1 MTPSKKEITTISH
14 KESTSTRSERRPT
27 ATFHNK
33 KINIVIAINKYTSES
48 LVIRKKDTQSSN
60 AAANMANI
68 IQTASNSTITAVAQ
82 RATFIHNSPFKTMS
96 VDHNKS
102 DYLAN
107 NLHYNATNSFT
118 QAVRVITST
127 ENWDNSVSID
137 RAFSKPTP
145 TMNRS
150 SKHQVSTKT
159 KEADFFNIKSNLTMH
174 KTKMPIESDIKST
187 TVDHISK
194 DKDSKTK
201 QTDISRASASRN
213 FQKMDKVTL
222 TDARGSF
229 TGSETTK
236 TYTKTTIIYASRDTK
251 MPKEAKNYTSSDV
264 TTMIIS
270 TTTATISTTMVMT
283 ATATKDGN
291 NIYTPKSIYRY
302 HTLSWLSGD
311 FTFSAPTST
320 TITTSSTILTAEPS
334 TTDDSPE
341 YIAPNI
347 GVIIPET
354 SSSVII
360 KFTQPSYSQMVQDD
374 LLTARFVQSLPLLI
388 SHSLNISPD
397 NVIITTISYLLDQDS
412 GLVVSLAIPN
422 DQVTNLQNLIS
433 NHTSILYSG
442 NNSQLASLIDPSY
455 FVASNQSFDHSEQS
469 TAGTAGSSNGLS
481 KNVLIAVCVSVGTVI
496 YAIVAIVAY
505 KVYKKQKNIKQA
517 ANPTAN

>member
-1 MTPSKKEITTISH
+1 MTRSHLCFLLLLIINPSCIHLTEAHIKRVADSSVNIHEHHTYTLATKKVIFNQIIHEEEPKSILKTIKNIQSETSHKNNRLSTTTNRLEPTNILYVEITINNGKKSTKAFQSIGTHSYRESSRSDNNNGHSMIITQTKTTATNLPSKHKKTMTPSKKEITTISH

-347 GVIIPET
+347 GVIIPG
-354 SSSVII
+354 
-360 KFTQPSYSQMVQDD
+360 K
-374 LLTARFVQSLPLLI
+374 
-388 SHSLNISPD
+388 
-397 NVIITTISYLLDQDS
+397 
-412 GLVVSLAIPN
+412 
-422 DQVTNLQNLIS
+422 
-433 NHTSILYSG
+433 
-442 NNSQLASLIDPSY
+442 
-455 FVASNQSFDHSEQS
+455 SFRKHN
-469 TAGTAGSSNGLS
+469 AH
-481 KNVLIAVCVSVGTVI
+481 
-496 YAIVAIVAY
+496 
-505 KVYKKQKNIKQA
+505 
-517 ANPTAN
+517 

>member
-1 MTPSKKEITTISH
+1 MIITQTKTTATNLPSKHKKTMSPSKKETTTISH
-14 KESTSTRSERRPT
+14 KESTSTRSERRST

-33 KINIVIAINKYTSES
+33 KTNTAIAINKYTSEP
-48 LVIRKKDTQSSN
+48 LVIRKKDMQSSN
-60 AAANMANI
+60 AAANMANT
-68 IQTASNSTITAVAQ
+68 IQTASNSTITAATQ

-96 VDHNKS
+96 VDHNNT

-118 QAVRVITST
+118 HAVRVITST
-127 ENWDNSVSID
+127 ENWNNSVSID

-145 TMNRS
+145 TMNRN

-159 KEADFFNIKSNLTMH
+159 KEADFFDIKSNLTMY

-222 TDARGSF
+222 TDTRGSF

-270 TTTATISTTMVMT
+270 TTTATISTTMIMAAT
-283 ATATKDGN
+283 ATAIKDGN

-320 TITTSSTILTAEPS
+320 TVTTSSTILTAEPS
-334 TTDDSPE
+334 NTDDSPE

-347 GVIIPET
+347 GVIIPG
-354 SSSVII
+354 
-360 KFTQPSYSQMVQDD
+360 K
-374 LLTARFVQSLPLLI
+374 
-388 SHSLNISPD
+388 
-397 NVIITTISYLLDQDS
+397 
-412 GLVVSLAIPN
+412 
-422 DQVTNLQNLIS
+422 
-433 NHTSILYSG
+433 
-442 NNSQLASLIDPSY
+442 
-455 FVASNQSFDHSEQS
+455 SFRKHN
-469 TAGTAGSSNGLS
+469 AH
-481 KNVLIAVCVSVGTVI
+481 
-496 YAIVAIVAY
+496 
-505 KVYKKQKNIKQA
+505 
-517 ANPTAN
+517 